1 MTTRASIS
9 EPLIEAH
16 ELSFHAGDRPIL
28 DHVDVAVA
36 TNEIVTL
43 IGPNGAGKTTL
54 IRLLLGLAKPDT
66 GRVVRKPGL
75 RIGYMPQRFA
85 PSPLLP
91 ITAKRFLRTARA
103 ASHENLDAR
112 LAEVGAAPIA
122 NTQLHGLSG
131 GELQRVLLARAL
143 LGDPDLLVLDEPVR
157 GVDVTGQT
165 ELFDLIAEIRR
176 RRGCG
181 MLIVSHELHL
191 VMAATDR
198 VICLNKHVCCA
209 GRPESVSAD
218 PTFIAMFGE
227 AAARQLA
234 IYTHAH
240 DHEHDIAG
248 AIVHEGEHHHAHH
261 HGHSHGH
268 GHAHDHH
275 HGHPHDPKRHHGE
288 GAR

>member
-1 MTTRASIS
+1 MTMPTQAPES
-9 EPLIEAH
+9 LIEAH
-16 ELSFHAGDRPIL
+16 GLSFRVGDRSIL

-36 TNEIVTL
+36 SNEIVTL

-54 IRLLLGLAKPDT
+54 IRLLLGLTKPEA
-66 GRVVRKPGL
+66 GRILRKPGL

-91 ITAKRFLRTARA
+91 ITAKRFLATARA
-103 ASHENLDAR
+103 ASREDLDAR
-112 LAEVGAAPIA
+112 LAEVGAAAVA

-143 LGDPDLLVLDEPVR
+143 LGNPDLLVLDEPVR

-165 ELFDLIAEIRR
+165 ELFDLMAAIRQ

-209 GRPESVSAD
+209 GRPESVSTD
-218 PTFIAMFGE
+218 PTFIAMFGA

-240 DHEHDIAG
+240 DHEHNIAG
-248 AIVHEGEHHHAHH
+248 AVVAEGDHRHE
-261 HGHSHGH
+261 
-268 GHAHDHH
+268 HAHDHGHARDH
-275 HGHPHDPKRHHGE
+275 HHHRSE
-288 GAR
+288 GTR

>member
-1 MTTRASIS
+1 MTTRADAT
-9 EPLIEAH
+9 EMLIEAH
-16 ELSFHAGDRPIL
+16 GLSFSAGDRHIL
-28 DHVDVAVA
+28 DRVDVAVA
-36 TNEIVTL
+36 SNEIVTL
-43 IGPNGAGKTTL
+43 IGPNGAGKTSL
-54 IRLLLGLAKPDT
+54 IRLLLGLARPEA
-66 GRVVRKPGL
+66 GRIVRKPGL

-91 ITAKRFLRTARA
+91 ITAKRFLATARA
-103 ASHENLDAR
+103 ASHEDLDAR
-112 LAEVGAAPIA
+112 LAEVGAAAIA
-122 NTQLHGLSG
+122 DTQLHGLSG

-176 RRGCG
+176 LRGCG

-218 PTFIAMFGE
+218 PTFIAMFGA

-248 AIVHEGEHHHAHH
+248 AVVHEGGHHHD
-261 HGHSHGH
+261 
-268 GHAHDHH
+268 HAHDHEH
-275 HGHPHDPKRHHGE
+275 AHDHRHSHDPRHHRSE

>member
-1 MTTRASIS
+1 MIARADANGF
-9 EPLIEAH
+9 LIDAH
-16 ELSFHAGDRPIL
+16 GLSFGAGGRRIL
-28 DHVDVAVA
+28 DHVDIAIGA
-36 TNEIVTL
+36 NEIVTL

-54 IRLLLGLAKPDT
+54 IRLLLRLATPDAGT
-66 GRVVRKPGL
+66 IARRPGL
-75 RIGYMPQRFA
+75 HIGYMPQRFA

-91 ITAKRFLRTARA
+91 ITARRFLATARA
-103 ASHENLDAR
+103 ASREDLDAR
-112 LAEVGAAPIA
+112 LAEVGAAAVA
-122 NTQLHGLSG
+122 NTQLNALSG

-143 LGDPDLLVLDEPVR
+143 LGSPDLLVLDEPVR

-165 ELFDLIAEIRR
+165 ELFDLIAAIRR

-218 PTFIAMFGE
+218 PTFIAMFGA

-248 AIVHEGEHHHAHH
+248 AIVPDGHRHRDHAHR
-261 HGHSHGH
+261 
-268 GHAHDHH
+268 HDHVNDRDH
-275 HGHPHDPKRHHGE
+275 APDRRQHLAE
-288 GAR
+288 GRR

>member
-1 MTTRASIS
+1 MTTRAQTS

-16 ELSFHAGDRPIL
+16 GLSFRAGDRRIL

-36 TNEIVTL
+36 SNEIVTL

-54 IRLLLGLAKPDT
+54 IRLLLGLAKPDE
-66 GRVVRKPGL
+66 GRIVRKPGL

-91 ITAKRFLRTARA
+91 ITAKRFLATARA
-103 ASHENLDAR
+103 ASREDLDAR
-112 LAEVGAAPIA
+112 LAEVGAAAVA

-165 ELFDLIAEIRR
+165 ELFDLIAAIRR

-218 PTFIAMFGE
+218 PTFIAMFGA

-248 AIVHEGEHHHAHH
+248 AVVAEGEHH
-261 HGHSHGH
+261 H
-268 GHAHDHH
+268 GHAHDHEH
-275 HGHPHDPKRHHGE
+275 THDHAHAHDHRQNRNE
-288 GAR
+288 VVR

>member
-1 MTTRASIS
+1 MTIPAPTPDS
-9 EPLIEAH
+9 LIEAYG
-16 ELSFHAGDRPIL
+16 LSFSAGDRRIL
-28 DHVDVAVA
+28 DRVDVAVA
-36 TNEIVTL
+36 PNEIVTL

-54 IRLLLGLAKPDT
+54 IRLLLGLATPDSGT
-66 GRVVRKPGL
+66 IARKPGL

-91 ITAKRFLRTARA
+91 ITARRFLATARA
-103 ASHENLDAR
+103 AVHEELDAR
-112 LAEVGAAPIA
+112 LAEVGAATA
-122 NTQLHGLSG
+122 AGTQLNALSG

-176 RRGCG
+176 RRRCG

-218 PTFIAMFGE
+218 PTFIAMFGA

-248 AIVHEGEHHHAHH
+248 AIVAEGAGHHRHDHP
-261 HGHSHGH
+261 HGHDAHDPGNAHGH
-268 GHAHDHH
+268 
-275 HGHPHDPKRHHGE
+275 RHHGAE
-288 GAR
+288 RPQ

>member
-1 MTTRASIS
+1 MMNDDRTSDL
-9 EPLIEAH
+9 LIDAH
-16 ELSFHAGDRPIL
+16 GLSFSAGDRRIL
-28 DHVDVAVA
+28 DHVDIAVSV
-36 TNEIVTL
+36 NEIVTL

-54 IRLLLGLAKPDT
+54 IRLLLGLAKSDAGT
-66 GRVVRKPGL
+66 IERKPGL

-91 ITAKRFLRTARA
+91 ITARRFLATARA
-103 ASHENLDAR
+103 AAHEDLEAR
-112 LAEVGAAPIA
+112 LAEVGAAA
-122 NTQLHGLSG
+122 AATTQLNSLSG

-176 RRGCG
+176 RRRCG

-218 PTFIAMFGE
+218 PSFIAMFGA

-240 DHEHDIAG
+240 DHAHDIAG
-248 AIVHEGEHHHAHH
+248 AIVPESHHHDHSH
-261 HGHSHGH
+261 EHDHGHSH
-268 GHAHDHH
+268 DHR
-275 HGHPHDPKRHHGE
+275 HPHAE
-288 GAR
+288 GSR